1 MGTIDLLFKKEEI
14 TDNLMKNQ
22 IAIVFDILLATSTAS
37 SMFYNGAKE
46 VIPVLDG
53 EEALKKAKEQTTD
66 DFILVGEYLGR
77 TIEGFHEPIPTLLKN
92 RVKGKRVIFSTT
104 NGTVALKNS
113 WAADAVYAA
122 SMLNEETLANHLI
135 AEYGARDYMLVC
147 SGSSNAFNLEDL
159 YGAGSFIANLVQI
172 GKERGI
178 SWNMSDAAIAALHFY
193 KGNEE
198 NGEAL
203 LKASRVGAN
212 LVNAGLGDEVTYIM
226 QKNACPVIPKLNGE
240 ILTLVETK

>member
-1 MGTIDLLFKKEEI
+1 MATIDLLLKKEEI
-14 TDNLMKNQ
+14 NDNIMKNQ
-22 IAIVFDILLATSTAS
+22 IAVVFDILLATSTVS

-53 EEALKKAKEQTTD
+53 EEALKKAKEQQTD
-66 DFILVGEYLGR
+66 DYILVGEYLGE
-77 TIEGFHEPIPTLLKN
+77 TIEGFYPPIPTLLTN
-92 RVKGKRVIFSTT
+92 RVKEKRVIFSTT

-122 SMLNEETLANHLI
+122 SMLNEETLANYLMT
-135 AEYGARDYMLVC
+135 EYRSRDYMLVC

-172 GKERGI
+172 GEKRGL
-178 SWNMSDAAIAALHFY
+178 SWYMTDAAIAALHFY
-193 KGNEE
+193 EGNRE
-198 NGEAL
+198 NGETL
-203 LKASRVGAN
+203 LKASRVGES
-212 LVNAGLGDEVTYIM
+212 LVNKGFGDVVNYIM

-240 ILTLVETK
+240 VLTLVETK

>member
-1 MGTIDLLFKKEEI
+1 MGTIDLLLKKEEI
-14 TDNLMKNQ
+14 HDHIMKNQ
-22 IAIVFDILLATSTAS
+22 IAVVFDILLATSTAS

-46 VIPVLDG
+46 IIPVLDG
-53 EEALKKAKEQTTD
+53 EEALKTAQEQTSD
-66 DFILVGEYLGR
+66 DYILVGEYLGR
-77 TIEGFHEPIPTLLKN
+77 TIEGFNEPIPSLLKN
-92 RVKGKRVIFSTT
+92 KVKDKRVIFSTT

-122 SMLNEETLANHLI
+122 SMLNEEIMARYVLT
-135 AEYGARDYMLVC
+135 EYGATDYMLVC
-147 SGSSNAFNLEDL
+147 SGSANAFNLEDL
-159 YGAGSFIANLVQI
+159 YGAGSFIANLIEI

-193 KGNEE
+193 EGNQD

-212 LVNAGLGDEVTYIM
+212 LVHAGLEDEVAYIM
-226 QKNACPVIPKLNGE
+226 RKNACPVIPKMQGE
-240 ILTLVETK
+240 TLTLIEQK